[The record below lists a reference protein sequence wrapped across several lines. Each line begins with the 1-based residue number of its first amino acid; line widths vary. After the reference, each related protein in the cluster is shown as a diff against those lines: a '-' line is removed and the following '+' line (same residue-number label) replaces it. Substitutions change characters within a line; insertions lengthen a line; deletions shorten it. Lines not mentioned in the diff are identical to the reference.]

1 MDIIL
6 KLDNFEG
13 PLDLLLHLIDR
24 KKLKIQEVNI
34 LQLIGEYIEIIEK
47 EKERN
52 LELKVEFIYIATE
65 LLEIKALE
73 VIKSQQREEKEQELK
88 RRLEDYK
95 IIKEV
100 SGEIAKLEKEFNI
113 SYRRSEGKK
122 IIKKPSRE
130 YNLRNLKQMD
140 LFQEYNKF
148 IEKLEP
154 EFLTFE
160 LNRNYSLEE
169 EIKKIYIWI
178 SGGKLHLREIFE
190 KAQDRQHLIYIFLGV
205 LEMYKDGIIEIDS
218 DMKIGKTE
226 NKNV

>member
-1 MDIIL
+1 MDRIL

-24 KKLKIQEVNI
+24 KKLKIQDVNI
-34 LQLIGEYIEIIEK
+34 LQLIDEYIDIIRE
-47 EKERN
+47 ERERN

-73 VIKSQQREEKEQELK
+73 VIKSQQKEEKEQELK

-113 SYRRSEGKK
+113 SYRRNEGKK

-130 YNLRNLKQMD
+130 YNLKNLKQMD

-148 IEKLEP
+148 IEKVEP
-154 EFLTFE
+154 EFLTLE

-178 SGGKLHLREIFE
+178 SGGKLGLSEIFQ
-190 KAQDRQHLIYIFLGV
+190 KAQNRQHLIYIFLGI

-218 DMKIGKTE
+218 DMKIGKME
-226 NKNV
+226 NRNV

>member
-1 MDIIL
+1 MEIII

-34 LQLIGEYIEIIEK
+34 LQLIDEYIEIIEQQK
-47 EKERN
+47 DKN

-73 VIKSQQREEKEQELK
+73 IIKSQQREEKEKELK

-95 IIKEV
+95 IIKDV
-100 SGEIAKLEKEFNI
+100 SGEISKLEKEYNI
-113 SYRRSEGKK
+113 SYSREEGKR
-122 IIKKPSRE
+122 ITKKPSKE
-130 YNLRNLKQMD
+130 YNLKTLKQMD

-148 IEKLEP
+148 IEKIEP
-154 EFLTFE
+154 EFLTLE
-160 LNRNYSLEE
+160 LNRNYSVED

-178 SGGKLHLREIFE
+178 SDGEISLEGIFGKAE
-190 KAQDRQHLIYIFLGV
+190 DRQHLIYIFLGI
-205 LEMYKDGIIEIDS
+205 LEMYKDGIIEIDNE
-218 DMKIGKTE
+218 MKISRMGKID
-226 NKNV
+226 V

>member
-13 PLDLLLHLIDR
+13 PLDLLLHLVDR
-24 KKLKIQEVNI
+24 KKLKIQDVNI
-34 LQLIGEYIEIIEK
+34 LQLIDEYIDIIEREK
-47 EKERN
+47 EKN

-73 VIKSQQREEKEQELK
+73 VIKSQQREEKERELK

-113 SYRRSEGKK
+113 SYTRDEGKK

-130 YNLRNLKQMD
+130 YNLKNLKQMD
-140 LFQEYNKF
+140 LFQEYHKF
-148 IEKLEP
+148 IEKAEE
-154 EFLTFE
+154 EFLTLE
-160 LNRNYSLEE
+160 LNRNYSLED

-178 SGGKLHLREIFE
+178 SEGKLHLREIFG
-190 KAQDRQHLIYIFLGV
+190 KAQDRQQLIYIFLGI
-205 LEMYKDGIIEIDS
+205 LEMYKDGIIEIDP
-218 DMKIGKTE
+218 DMKIGKME
-226 NKNV
+226 NRNV